1 MLEVKRLSKSFNGLI
16 KAVKEISFKVE
27 KGEIFG
33 LLGPNGAGKT
43 TTVSMIATLMKPDS
57 GSILYDGKDVYRNL
71 RWWRKKIGVVPQE
84 TTFYEVLSAEENL
97 LLWAGLYGLDHKR
110 AKKRAWQLLE
120 ALGLASRGKDK
131 VAKYSGGMK
140 RRLNLAI
147 GLIHEP
153 EFLLLDEP
161 TVGIDVQTKIYIRE
175 FLKELASSGVSMIY
189 TTHQLEEAEQLCDKI
204 AIMDEGKILA
214 QGSLEEL
221 LSLLEEKET
230 VIIKGDFSSQNLPSE
245 IANLQ
250 NVKTISFSEE
260 KLIVEVESENLLP
273 LIMEKLLSRGIKV
286 DSVEVK
292 RANLENLFIKLTGKE
307 LRD

>member
-1 MLEVKRLSKSFNGLI
+1 MLEVNRLSKSFDGL
-16 KAVKEISFKVE
+16 KAVREISFKVK

-43 TTVSMIATLMKPDS
+43 TTVSMIATLLKPDS
-57 GSILYDGKDVYRNL
+57 GSVLYEGKDVYRNL

-84 TTFYEVLSAEENL
+84 TAFYEELSAEENL
-97 LLWAGLYGLDHKR
+97 LLWAGLYGLDRKR

-120 ALGLASRGKDK
+120 SLGLASRGKDK

-147 GLIHEP
+147 GLVHEP

-175 FLKELASSGVSMIY
+175 FLRELAGSGVSMIY
-189 TTHQLEEAEQLCDKI
+189 TTHQLEEAEQLCDRI
-204 AIMDEGKILA
+204 AIMDEGQILA
-214 QGSLEEL
+214 QGTLEEL
-221 LSLLEEKET
+221 LALLGEKET
-230 VIIKGDFSSQNLPSE
+230 IIIKGDFSDQNLPSQ
-245 IANLQ
+245 ISDLKD
-250 NVKTISFSEE
+250 VRTISFTEE
-260 KLIVEVESENLLP
+260 RLIVEVESENLLP
-273 LIMEKLLSRGIKV
+273 QIMERFLSRGIKV

-292 RANLENLFIKLTGKE
+292 RANLESLFIKLTGKE